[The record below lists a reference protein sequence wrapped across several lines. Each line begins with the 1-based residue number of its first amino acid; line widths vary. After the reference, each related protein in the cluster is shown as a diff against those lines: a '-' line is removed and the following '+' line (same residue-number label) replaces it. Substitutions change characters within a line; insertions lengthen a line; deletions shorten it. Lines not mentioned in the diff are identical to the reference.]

1 MRLNHCQIF
10 LFCHIQCSLICE
22 TLFNFCYHF
31 FLFLLFLFVLNSAYG
46 KYHNIKYLNITR
58 FLSKCNGSLLEFCFQ
73 IYGIKQL
80 WCFNLHYWER
90 ERLVLGYWWDLDF
103 LSRNDKINRKYLHQY
118 IPFYYRYFEIMV
130 NMKITK

>member
-31 FLFLLFLFVLNSAYG
+31 FLFLLFLFVLNSVYG

-90 ERLVLGYWWDLDF
+90 ERLVGFGLFKPEWQ
-103 LSRNDKINRKYLHQY
+103 NQQKIFASVYSLLLPVFRDHGQY
-118 IPFYYRYFEIMV
+118 E
-130 NMKITK
+130 NNKIIV